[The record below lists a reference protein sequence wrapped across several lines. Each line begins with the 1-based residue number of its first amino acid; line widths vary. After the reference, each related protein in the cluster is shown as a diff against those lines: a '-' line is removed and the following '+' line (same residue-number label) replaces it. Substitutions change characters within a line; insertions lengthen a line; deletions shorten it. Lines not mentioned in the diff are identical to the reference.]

1 MGDYNDTSDPSDKT
15 SLVSGSPR
23 AAVVEQLFREHN
35 LSLVRFLSARLHSEQ
50 EARDVAQEAY
60 VRLLRMESP
69 EAVSYLR
76 AFLFKTAANIAID
89 RLRSR
94 RSEARALEA
103 ELHAQHTGVPSL
115 ERSVAAAEELQMLAA
130 YVDELPPRCRQVFLL
145 RRLHDLSAAEIS
157 CRLDIPERTVR
168 HYVVEAIVYCRRRM
182 DGVNHHREGAPV
194 RSPGRKR
201 QT

>member
-1 MGDYNDTSDPSDKT
+1 MGDNKDPSEAPD
-15 SLVSGSPR
+15 SASPADRSR

-60 VRLLRMESP
+60 VRLLRMSSP
-69 EAVSYLR
+69 DTISYLR

-103 ELHAQHTGVPSL
+103 ELRAQHPGVPSL
-115 ERSVAAAEELQMLAA
+115 ERSVAAAEELQQLAT

-157 CRLDIPERTVR
+157 SQLNIPERTVR
-168 HYVVEAIVYCRRRM
+168 HYVVEAIVYCRGRM
-182 DGVNHHREGAPV
+182 DSANRHRDDQVARRP
-194 RSPGRKR
+194 RPGRKS
-201 QT
+201 